1 MNTKIKAKTQH
12 THLVTITE
20 ATLVILDLHLRRALF
35 LFEDTGAIAA
45 EELTIA
51 SSVDRVE
58 VKVGANGGGRR
69 FFWCLPLFFLVSP
82 LKDDPGKYNFYY
94 SCIPGTWSCI
104 RR

>member
-58 VKVGANGGGRR
+58 VKVGANGGAQV
-69 FFWCLPLFFLVSP
+69 FLVFSIVFFGISI
-82 LKDDPGKYNFYY
+82 K
-94 SCIPGTWSCI
+94 
-104 RR
+104 RRSRKI

>member
-58 VKVGANGGGRR
+58 VKVGANGGGAGFFGVWRC
-69 FFWCLPLFFLVSP
+69 FFWYLH
-82 LKDDPGKYNFYY
+82 
-94 SCIPGTWSCI
+94 
-104 RR
+104 